1 MSGYTFQ
8 TAANY
13 TNLPNGVFSP
23 TMFSKKVQKAYRKK
37 AVVESITNS
46 DYFGEIKQMGDI

>member
-1 MSGYTFQ
+1 MAFQ

-23 TMFSKKVQKAYRKK
+23 TIFSMKAQLAFRKK
-37 AVVESITNS
+37 AVALGIFNS
-46 DYFGEIKQMGDI
+46 EYFGEIKNYGD